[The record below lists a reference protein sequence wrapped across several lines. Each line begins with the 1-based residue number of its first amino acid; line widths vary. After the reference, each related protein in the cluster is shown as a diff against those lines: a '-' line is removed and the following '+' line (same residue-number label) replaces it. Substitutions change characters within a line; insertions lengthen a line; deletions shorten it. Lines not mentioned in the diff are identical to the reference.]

1 VPRGRGRACR
11 CDWGLRPPAGPGA
24 TPAVPRLGLCPR
36 RCRHARVPLGSVR
49 AAKGRARA
57 SEATPRARRGQGLPH
72 RGRTHAGEP
81 GGRAPSEPAP
91 QGPRSRGRAPMRPGP
106 GCRARDR
113 AIGAATP
120 CLAGTACPTPPPR
133 AAPER
138 TRACPRRRRGL
149 RARIP
154 TRRGCPCHQ
163 RRPRGRRAHALTR
176 LGRGRG
182 AAPEGPRRRQPGR
195 GCARAASR
203 TRLATRAV
211 AAPPGEAALWPPR
224 TRARRH
230 RGAEPVRR
238 CSKGR
243 ARRQEPR
250 QRRRLLREGEVQL
263 GATLIMPRRPLG
275 WPTRPCLAAGRVGW
289 AALAG

>member
-1 VPRGRGRACR
+1 LSRSRRAPEGRHARGAAPEPRGTAPVPRGRGRACR

-106 GCRARDR
+106 GYRARDR
-113 AIGAATP
+113 AIGAAAP
-120 CLAGTACPTPPPR
+120 CLAGTACPTPLPR

-138 TRACPRRRRGL
+138 TRACPRRRGPVSGAAL
-149 RARIP
+149 
-154 TRRGCPCHQ
+154 PC
-163 RRPRGRRAHALTR
+163 
-176 LGRGRG
+176 GRGR
-182 AAPEGPRRRQPGR
+182 AAEPATEPSGQPRR
-195 GCARAASR
+195 A
-203 TRLATRAV
+203 
-211 AAPPGEAALWPPR
+211 
-224 TRARRH
+224 
-230 RGAEPVRR
+230 
-238 CSKGR
+238 
-243 ARRQEPR
+243 
-250 QRRRLLREGEVQL
+250 
-263 GATLIMPRRPLG
+263 
-275 WPTRPCLAAGRVGW
+275 
-289 AALAG
+289 